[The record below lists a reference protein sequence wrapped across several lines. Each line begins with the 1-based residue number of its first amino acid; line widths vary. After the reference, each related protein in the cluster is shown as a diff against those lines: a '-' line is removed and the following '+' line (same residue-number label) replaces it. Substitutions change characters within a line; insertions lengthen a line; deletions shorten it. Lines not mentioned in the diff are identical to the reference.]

1 MVAAPIQVFE
11 LTGSTLMVG
20 LLGLAQFPAL
30 LLGSFI
36 GGGLADSR
44 DRRTVFLWAQV
55 FLALTSV
62 GLAVNAMAA
71 NPSVAVVF
79 VFTAGNALLSGIDA
93 PARSAS
99 IPRLVS
105 AEALPAAL
113 ALQVLMFQ
121 TAGAV
126 GPAIAGIVISQ
137 WTLAAA
143 YWIDTATFAVA
154 IIAVLFMSPL
164 PAPPGARQ
172 GGVKSALEGFRF
184 LRSRQEL
191 KGVFL
196 IDINAMVFGMPR
208 ALFPE
213 LGLEVF
219 GGSAA
224 TVGYLFAAP
233 GVGAMLAA
241 FTSGWVGR
249 IKQLPKATTVAVVI
263 WGVGIAGFGFSPWL
277 WLALVLLAVAGAGDA
292 ISAVFRST
300 MLQLTTPDRLRGRM
314 SAVHIAVVAGGPRI
328 GDMEAGLVS
337 SGFGPRVA
345 AWSGGLAAAVGA
357 IVVFRTL
364 PAFRE
369 WVRPSDDAG

>member
-1 MVAAPIQVFE
+1 M
-11 LTGSTLMVG
+11 
-20 LLGLAQFPAL
+20 
-30 LLGSFI
+30 
-36 GGGLADSR
+36 
-44 DRRTVFLWAQV
+44 
-55 FLALTSV
+55 